1 MLRCMI
7 HQTDMQSKGRRE
19 TNTRESQ
26 DMQGIMRAPGSGETS
41 TRAGNS
47 LHPAQQ
53 TLTQHGQ
60 KYKPT
65 LTLQQAPWNAVPW
78 KQAKWNAKTSVHSNA
93 TSAMLNGRN
102 KRLKHLPENTN

>member
-7 HQTDMQSKGRRE
+7 HQTDMQSKGRSE

-26 DMQGIMRAPGSGETS
+26 DMQGIMPAPGSGETS

-60 KYKPT
+60 KKKPT

-78 KQAKWNAKTSVHSNA
+78 KQAKWNA
-93 TSAMLNGRN
+93 
-102 KRLKHLPENTN
+102 